1 MFDWPHIH
9 SVILELEQDGKVTR
23 TFRRL
28 DPDRQQTVINAILDE
43 AAERGPT
50 DLNIK
55 KVAERAGVAVG
66 SLYSYFNNR
75 DGLLDF
81 TVELCVRINRDM
93 FAMVQPLLIE
103 APLRES
109 LKLYISGGVEWTET
123 QAGFWRFFA
132 RAAYHSD
139 SVLSEQVVQPIAT
152 VMREIVEGM
161 LDAAIARGEV
171 RADIDREATARL
183 IHSLTIAVGDAQ
195 MLPYLNHYFQVTDDT
210 MPTERLMDAFVD
222 LIMRGIGKE

>member
-9 SVILELEQDGKVTR
+9 SLILALEQEGKVTR

-43 AAERGPT
+43 AADRGPT

-55 KVAERAGVAVG
+55 RVAERAGVAVG

-81 TVELCVRINRDM
+81 TVELCVRITRNM
-93 FAMVQPLLIE
+93 FAMAQPFLIE
-103 APLRES
+103 TPIRES
-109 LKLYISGGVEWTET
+109 LKMYISGGLEWGET

-139 SVLSEQVVQPIAT
+139 SALSDQVVRPIAT
-152 VMREIVEGM
+152 TMRQLVEAM

-171 RADIDREATARL
+171 RETIDREATARL
-183 IHSLTIAVGDAQ
+183 IHGLTIAVGDPQ
-195 MLPYLNHYFQVTDDT
+195 MLPYLNSYFQVTDET
-210 MPTERLMDAFVD
+210 MPLARLMDAFVD
-222 LIMRGIGKE
+222 LIMRGIGNP

>member
-1 MFDWPHIH
+1 MLDWSHIH
-9 SVILELEQDGKVTR
+9 GLILELEQDGKVTR

-28 DPDRQQTVINAILDE
+28 DPDRQQAVITAILDE
-43 AAERGPT
+43 ATEKGPT

-55 KVAERAGVAVG
+55 QVAERAGIAVG
-66 SLYSYFNNR
+66 SLYSYFNKR

-81 TVELCVRINRDM
+81 TVELCVRITRNM
-93 FAMVQPLLIE
+93 FEMARPFLIE
-103 APLRES
+103 TPIRES
-109 LKLYISGGVEWTET
+109 LKMYISGGLEWGET

-139 SVLSEQVVQPIAT
+139 SALSDQVVRPIAT
-152 VMREIVEGM
+152 VMREIVAGM

-171 RADIDREATARL
+171 REDIDREATARL

-195 MLPYLNHYFQVTDDT
+195 MLPYLNNYFQVTDET
-210 MPTERLMDAFVD
+210 MPLARLMDAFVE
-222 LIMRGIGKE
+222 LIMRGIGTA